1 MISTDVPTVT
11 ALITCIQANTVP
23 LRRLLF
29 PSCLKLDYM
38 LLFLVAEGQM
48 LNFGLNMSPTS
59 VTLPSHPITVDE
71 GRNKHYIDQ
80 LSVRVNA
87 EFDSGAVSLKC
98 SSVSS
103 GKNRLG

>member
-1 MISTDVPTVT
+1 MFPLSHAYKLTLSPEAVT
-11 ALITCIQANTVP
+11 LSQ
-23 LRRLLF
+23 LF
-29 PSCLKLDYM
+29 EDYM
-38 LLFLVAEGQM
+38 LLFLVAEGQR

-59 VTLPSHPITVDE
+59 VTLPSRPITVDE

-80 LSVRVNA
+80 LCVRVNA

-103 GKNRLG
+103 GKTRLG